1 MQLKYNYIIY
11 YLDIVMKKYTFLL
24 LLLLIA
30 TVTYAAPARRV
41 SKKVKQSDGT
51 ELTVMLTGD
60 EAMHFYTTLDG
71 KPLVKEVN
79 GDFSYATFSAAGEFV
94 STKCLAHDEAIRTVA
109 EKELIGSID
118 YAGMSVSMN
127 KASAARSAMY
137 KAAAQK
143 AGSQIAPEGDVN
155 VAVVLVQFK
164 DVKFTYT
171 KDNINDLLNTQGFKL
186 DNPFAECVGSARDY
200 FMAQSDG
207 KFRPNFMVTDIVTL
221 DYNMAYYGGND
232 SEGDD
237 KKASYAVKEGVMKA
251 DATFDFSVCDNNG
264 DGEVEFIY
272 CIYAGYSES
281 YGASENTIWPHQ
293 WEMSAQAGSVTVD
306 GVKCN
311 TYACSGELVYSEEY
325 EPEIGKVLAG
335 IGLICHEFS
344 HCLGLHDIYDTTY
357 ESGNWGM
364 DYWDVMDQGNY
375 AAEGYVPVGYSAY
388 QRDFC
393 GWRDLVVLDKKG
405 DYSMKPLT
413 QGGTAYKVVN
423 DANPNEYY
431 ILENRKQEVWD
442 TYLFN
447 SGMLVIHVD
456 YNKSAWDNNTINT
469 TKNHPRYT
477 LIPADGKLDVYGEVS
492 AQQFVASLKGD
503 VWPGTSGNTELTNT
517 SIPAAKVYTGGYMN
531 KPIRNIKY
539 ENNIISFN
547 FMGGMFESAPKV
559 LPATDVSETSF
570 VANWEAVEDAAEY
583 TVELYK
589 LLAASDGTGDKEVL
603 LSEDFMNCIG
613 SNRELYYNT
622 IDDYMSS
629 IGWVCDNVYSENGVL
644 RIGSSNNS
652 GLLMTPLLE
661 ATGNV
666 TVTLDASLYN
676 PNKDS
681 NVGLGI
687 LFYDEDG
694 NGFVVEN
701 FEVNGVNREISLSAD
716 VNGKFNLLINTWS
729 SPGSLRVNIDNLE
742 ISVTTSVKRE
752 LVNTVTTTATNY
764 AFKNLDE
771 GAVYLYRVKAS
782 NGNITSA
789 FSDYVEVVLM
799 ATGIDDIVAAD
810 GFVEVYTLDGIK
822 VYNGKNGVFPALQ
835 KGLYIVVTA
844 DGARKVYIR

>member
-1 MQLKYNYIIY
+1 
-11 YLDIVMKKYTFLL
+11 MKKYTFLL

-30 TVTYAAPARRV
+30 AVTYAAPARRV

-51 ELTVMLTGD
+51 ELTVMLSGD
-60 EAMHFYTTLDG
+60 ESLHYYSTIDG
-71 KPLVKEVN
+71 KPLIREAN
-79 GDFSYATFSAAGEFV
+79 GDFSYATFTPEGQFV
-94 STKCLAHDEAIRTVA
+94 STECLAHDAEHRTLFEKNLVA
-109 EKELIGSID
+109 SID
-118 YAGMSVSMN
+118 YEGMMVSLN
-127 KASAARSAMY
+127 SAHKARSA
-137 KAAAQK
+137 KFRAAAQK
-143 AGSQIAPEGDVN
+143 AGSQITPEGDVN
-155 VAVVLVQFK
+155 IAVVLVQFK

-171 KDNINDLLNTQGFKL
+171 KEDINNVLNTEGYKL
-186 DNPFAECVGSARDY
+186 ENPFAESVGSARDY
-200 FMAQSDG
+200 FIAQSDG
-207 KFRPNFMVTDIVTL
+207 KFRPNFMVTDIITL
-221 DYNMAYYGGND
+221 DNDMSYYGGND
-232 SEGDD
+232 SRGDD
-237 KKASYAVKEGVMKA
+237 KKASYAVKEGIQKA
-251 DATFDFSVCDNNG
+251 DATFDFSKCDNNG

-281 YGASENTIWPHQ
+281 YGADDNTIWPHQ

-311 TYACSGELVYSEEY
+311 TYACSGELVYSEKY

-405 DYSMKPLT
+405 DYSMQPLT

-492 AQQFVASLKGD
+492 SQQFVASLKGD

-589 LLAASDGTGDKEVL
+589 LLAVSDGTGDKEVL
-603 LSEDFMNCIG
+603 LSEDFMNCIH
-613 SNRELYYNT
+613 SNRELYYDT

-629 IGWVCDNVYSENGVL
+629 KGWVCDNVYSENGVL
-644 RIGSSNNS
+644 RIGSSNDS

-666 TVTLDASLYN
+666 TVTLDALLYN

-687 LFYDEDG
+687 VFYDEDG
-694 NGFVVEN
+694 DGFVVEN

-771 GAVYLYRVKAS
+771 GAAYRYRVQARDDYGS
-782 NGNITSA
+782 SA

-822 VYNGKNGVFPALQ
+822 VYNGKNGVVPALQ

>member
-1 MQLKYNYIIY
+1 
-11 YLDIVMKKYTFLL
+11 MKKYTFLL

-30 TVTYAAPARRV
+30 AVAYAAPARRV

-51 ELTVMLTGD
+51 ELTVMLSGD
-60 EAMHFYTTLDG
+60 EAMHFYMTLDG
-71 KPLVKEVN
+71 KPLIREAN
-79 GDFSYATFSAAGEFV
+79 GDFSYATFTPEGQFV
-94 STKCLAHDEAIRTVA
+94 STECLAHDAEHRTLFEKNLVA
-109 EKELIGSID
+109 SID
-118 YAGMSVSMN
+118 YEGMMVSLN
-127 KASAARSAMY
+127 SAHKVRAAKFR
-137 KAAAQK
+137 AAAQK
-143 AGSQIAPEGDVN
+143 AGSQITPEGDVN

-171 KDNINDLLNTQGFKL
+171 KDDINNLLNTQGFKL
-186 DNPFAECVGSARDY
+186 DNPFADCVGSARDY
-200 FMAQSDG
+200 FMAQSDD
-207 KFRPNFMVTDIVTL
+207 KFRPNFLVTDIVTL
-221 DYNMAYYGGND
+221 DNNMAYYGGND
-232 SEGDD
+232 ANGDD
-237 KKASYAVKEGVMKA
+237 KKASYAVKEGIQKA
-251 DATFDFSVCDNNG
+251 DATFDFSKCDNNG
-264 DGEVEFIY
+264 DGEVEFVY

-281 YGASENTIWPHQ
+281 YGADDNTIWPHQ

-325 EPEIGKVLAG
+325 EPKIGKVLAG

-456 YNKSAWDNNTINT
+456 YNKSAWENNTINT

-517 SIPAAKVYTGGYMN
+517 SVPAAKVYAGGYMN

-559 LPATDVSETSF
+559 LPATDVAETSF
-570 VANWEAVEDAAEY
+570 IANWEAVEGAEEY
-583 TVELYK
+583 TLELYK
-589 LLAASDGTGDKEVL
+589 VSEVAEGTGDLVTL
-603 LSEDFMNCIG
+603 LNEDFIG
-613 SNRELYYNT
+613 LAAVNSDVTSTVDSFTSVKGWTGSKLYSEGGVIRVGAASNPGYLKTPRMDAVGAVSVSFMTKLYRETDTGVVLT
-622 IDDYMSS
+622 VSVKDAD
-629 IGWVCDNVYSENGVL
+629 DNVVSSKDIVPSSEFVEYVIDAELDGAFYVEFST
-644 RIGSSNNS
+644 SS
-652 GLLMTPLLE
+652 
-661 ATGNV
+661 
-666 TVTLDASLYN
+666 
-676 PNKDS
+676 
-681 NVGLGI
+681 
-687 LFYDEDG
+687 
-694 NGFVVEN
+694 
-701 FEVNGVNREISLSAD
+701 
-716 VNGKFNLLINTWS
+716 S
-729 SPGSLRVNIDNLE
+729 STRKRANIDNVVVAVSS
-742 ISVTTSVKRE
+742 SVDSE
-752 LVNTVTTTATNY
+752 LVESVVTDGLSYKFENLESGANY
-764 AFKNLDE
+764 R
-771 GAVYLYRVKAS
+771 YHVKAS
-782 NGNITSA
+782 DSYGSSEY
-789 FSDYVEVVLM
+789 SDYADVALLPT
-799 ATGIDDIVAAD
+799 AIDGIHAD
-810 GFVEVYTLDGIK
+810 GSSVEVYTM
-822 VYNGKNGVFPALQ
+822 NGVKLFGGNWQDVEFSIPGVYVVKTALGSF
-835 KGLYIVVTA
+835 KIVV
-844 DGARKVYIR
+844 K